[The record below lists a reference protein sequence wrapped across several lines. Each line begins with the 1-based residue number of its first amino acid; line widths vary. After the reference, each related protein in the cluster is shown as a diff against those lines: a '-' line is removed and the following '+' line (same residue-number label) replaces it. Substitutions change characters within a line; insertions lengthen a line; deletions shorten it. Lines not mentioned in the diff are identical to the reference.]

1 MGTISISVSTLLIL
15 LCAVVVAA
23 VLIALLIGTRR
34 YGTTGENAIKFIR
47 TSTILV
53 IVGLVA
59 LVALVALMFLGNAP
73 VKQEP
78 NADTIMQTPDVTP
91 TAAPQP
97 TQVVITPP
105 LGMSQDILDE
115 LMRHC
120 NDIMYY
126 SNKYCGTSYIVE
138 PTPYYPLEDASTQ
151 LLAFCE
157 RENLQGN
164 LYILASSKFLD
175 VYIALP
181 WVNEEEPPSDYLVE
195 CFHTALQGFEDYFQT
210 ELIEMPP
217 NVKND
222 VVNVTNPPD
231 DSQQLQGDYLSGK
244 RYTADGYYTGDMYT
258 LGQAFY
264 FEDGKVY
271 ASAEGSSAESAKDD
285 SGLYSPVDMSY
296 SLDGSTITI
305 SGGGTT
311 SQWIYDASRD
321 VIIAGGTELHRSY

>member
-23 VLIALLIGTRR
+23 VLIALLIETRR
-34 YGTTGENAIKFIR
+34 YGTTGENATKFIR

-59 LVALVALMFLGNAP
+59 LVALVALLFLGNAP

-78 NADTIMQTPDVTP
+78 IADTVMQTPDDTP
-91 TAAPQP
+91 TATPQP
-97 TQVVITPP
+97 TQAVITPP

-126 SNKYCGTSYIVE
+126 SNQYYGTSYIVE
-138 PTPYYPLEDASTQ
+138 PTPYYPLVDASKL

-164 LYILASSKFLD
+164 LYMLASKFLD
-175 VYIALP
+175 VYDALA

-195 CFHTALQGFEDYFQT
+195 CFHTALQGFEDYFHT
-210 ELIEMPP
+210 ELIEIPP

-222 VVNVTNPPD
+222 VVNATNPPD

-244 RYTADGYYTGDMYT
+244 RYTAEGYYTGDMYT

-271 ASAEGSSAESAKDD
+271 ASAEGASADSAKDD

-305 SGGGTT
+305 TGGGTT
-311 SQWIYDASRD
+311 SKWTYDASRD
-321 VIIAGGTELHRSY
+321 VIIAGGTELYRSN